1 MLDGLDEIKV
11 CVAYEDKQGNAVAN
25 PIDAVDYEELVP
37 VYETLS
43 GWDESTVGAQSVAL
57 LPTAARDYIARLEEL
72 VGAPIDIISTG
83 PDREETIVLRSPFG

>member
-37 VYETLS
+37 IYETIG
-43 GWDESTVGAQSVAL
+43 GWDQSTVGVQSVEA
-57 LPTAARDYIARLEEL
+57 LPTAARDYIARLEGL

-83 PDREETIVLRSPFG
+83 PDRKETIVLRSPFG